1 MGNCAACYQTNADY
15 SNSDPSVP
23 QCNDSDEN
31 QCDPFDLHPNPLHM
45 HRTQHNQMMGAD
57 LGIFEKDENQCDA
70 MERLMRCD
78 AMDRLISEYN
88 YTTCDAMERLIG
100 SSQHY
105 SMLKMKKSEDYD
117 DIFTRF
123 MNDMYNSK
131 GNGLIDDYI
140 HFQQHHEHELERI
153 NRELRESN
161 RFSDCT
167 ILECEYTRRHMD
179 EPSTSCTDTSDS
191 KLQFYEDTFDA
202 LHFHLFHCFEA
213 GLRVRMRDDNDEM
226 EE

>member
-88 YTTCDAMERLIG
+88 YTTCDAMERLMRCDAMDRLISEYNYTTCDAMERLIG

-140 HFQQHHEHELERI
+140 H
-153 NRELRESN
+153 
-161 RFSDCT
+161 
-167 ILECEYTRRHMD
+167 
-179 EPSTSCTDTSDS
+179 
-191 KLQFYEDTFDA
+191 
-202 LHFHLFHCFEA
+202 
-213 GLRVRMRDDNDEM
+213 
-226 EE
+226 